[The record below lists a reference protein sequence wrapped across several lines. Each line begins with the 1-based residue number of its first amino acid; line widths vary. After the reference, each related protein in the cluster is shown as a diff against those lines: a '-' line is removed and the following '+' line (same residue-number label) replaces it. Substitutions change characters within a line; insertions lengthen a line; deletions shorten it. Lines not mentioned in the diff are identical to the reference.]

1 MNVLQ
6 LLQLLVS
13 LGPQFATVWK
23 LIVDLIQQ
31 HKSSHPSRAAA
42 FAACCSEPL
51 KAPHLDE
58 TEAVGRLS
66 AMHAEQASVG
76 APAFNWQILLQVF
89 AYLQQHPELLAAV
102 KAIIDAFRN
111 LPPAPTPQ
119 PAPAPAPSPA
129 PAAI

>member
-6 LLQLLVS
+6 LLSLLVS

-23 LIVDLIQQ
+23 LIVQLIQQ
-31 HKSSHPSRAAA
+31 HASAHPEHQARFADCLAAP
-42 FAACCSEPL
+42 C
-51 KAPHLDE
+51 PHADLDE
-58 TEAVGRLS
+58 DDQCQRLVG
-66 AMHAEQASVG
+66 MHAEQASVG

-89 AYLQQHPELLAAV
+89 AYLQQHPELIAAV

-119 PAPAPAPSPA
+119 PAPAPSPG